1 MECKVGNKQGDK
13 VVSPNIYVDIFIAML
28 FLSQVKLGVRFK
40 PRGTTG
46 CLSCLHKLQWKGQE
60 EPLRG
65 EKASS
70 SEMKSP
76 YGGKGL
82 RAKWEESEQ
91 EGHWPR

>member
-46 CLSCLHKLQWKGQE
+46 CLSCLQKLQWKGE
-60 EPLRG
+60 RRGEYPPPLRTRGAPTWG
-65 EKASS
+65 E
-70 SEMKSP
+70 
-76 YGGKGL
+76 GL
-82 RAKWEESEQ
+82 LK
-91 EGHWPR
+91 